1 MALKDTGGDLADAI
15 TAVLTAAQGPEKCSI
30 SIDEV
35 DEDGNMSTKTYA
47 LGGGE
52 GTIDFSTLMSPL
64 LYSTGVSDSGVT
76 GVEALASVIA
86 DKVIV
91 HIMENFELAA
101 APRYDQLETDFN
113 MLVQLLGTTLIPL
126 SATPMSGPGVAAAV
140 MAAAMSV
147 GGPARAGITG
157 ALKGAEMAQTMGGE
171 LL

>member
-1 MALKDTGGDLADAI
+1 MALKDSGSDLADAI

-30 SIDEV
+30 SIEEV
-35 DEDGNMSTKTYA
+35 DEDGNKSTKTYA

-52 GTIDFSTLMSPL
+52 GTISFSTLMSPK
-64 LYSTGVSDSGVT
+64 LYSTGASDSDVT
-76 GVEALASVIA
+76 GVEALAAIIA

-91 HIMENFELAA
+91 HIMENFELASG
-101 APRYDQLETDFN
+101 PRLDKLEDDFN
-113 MLVQLLGTTLIPL
+113 MMVQLLGTTLIPL

-147 GGPARAGITG
+147 GGPARTATTM
-157 ALKGAEMAQTMGGE
+157 LQRTTEKLQTMGGE